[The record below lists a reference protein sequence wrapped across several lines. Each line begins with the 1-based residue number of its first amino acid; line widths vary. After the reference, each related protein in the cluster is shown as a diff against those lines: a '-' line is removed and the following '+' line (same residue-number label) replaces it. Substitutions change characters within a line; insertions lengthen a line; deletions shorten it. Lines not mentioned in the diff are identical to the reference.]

1 MARWT
6 VSRPPGQN
14 SPRIAFV
21 LRWGSTLSAVFLLVG
36 LVQVM
41 ATPGVPIQ
49 AGPPMPLKAIG
60 AQLLSGNPYAVM
72 QLGILLLLATPLTR
86 EVMASVSFWLGGER
100 RYSLMSLAVLT
111 VILLTVL
118 LARG

>member
-1 MARWT
+1 M
-6 VSRPPGQN
+6 SRPPGQN

-21 LRWGSTLSAVFLLVG
+21 LRWGSYFSAVFLLVG
-36 LVQVM
+36 LGWVM
-41 ATPGVPIQ
+41 VAPDVPIQ
-49 AGPPMPLKAIG
+49 AGPPMPLKAVG
-60 AQLLSGNPYAVM
+60 PQLRSGNPYAVM

-86 EVMASVSFWLGGER
+86 VVMASVSFWLGGER
-100 RYSLMSLAVLT
+100 RYSLMSLAVLA